1 MPKDLADPGRK
12 LWRQIINDA
21 KAVPLILNAVELAQL
36 HAACKLEDRIATLEA
51 ELATQDIGSTGSTGQ
66 PVLNPL
72 IAEIRLQT
80 QLKTQTLG
88 RLMLDLPA
96 ENAPKATVGTQGTNR
111 FRNAALARWAAGGS

>member
-1 MPKDLADPGRK
+1 MSAKSDWSPRMPRELGEHGRK

-51 ELATQDIGSTGSTGQ
+51 ELAMQEIGSTGSTGQ
-66 PVLNPL
+66 PVVNPL

-80 QLKTQTLG
+80 QLKTH
-88 RLMLDLPA
+88 
-96 ENAPKATVGTQGTNR
+96 
-111 FRNAALARWAAGGS
+111 FSAA